1 MVTPASFF
9 CLVWADRRV
18 AIASCRNVFGCK
30 GNERTPA
37 HPWQD
42 RYTLMGHYTLHILL
56 KPSSKLSKHIRA
68 YIINSNFYWTL
79 FVHSQP
85 RAAEVKSCLN
95 GKHCHCTPSSCRQ
108 RQVLTERHR
117 EAQGWRRLNTNCFQG
132 RRCGLSVRE
141 RTWMCEQGFCTMQ
154 MLIF

>member
-1 MVTPASFF
+1 MMVTPASFF

-18 AIASCRNVFGCK
+18 AIASFRNVFGCK

-37 HPWQD
+37 CPRQD

-56 KPSSKLSKHIRA
+56 KPSSKLSKHIRV

-85 RAAEVKSCLN
+85 CAAEVKSCLN
-95 GKHCHCTPSSCRQ
+95 GKHCHCTPSSCRERDRCWQ
-108 RQVLTERHR
+108 RHTEKHR
-117 EAQGWRRLNTNCFQG
+117 VEGG
-132 RRCGLSVRE
+132 
-141 RTWMCEQGFCTMQ
+141 
-154 MLIF
+154 